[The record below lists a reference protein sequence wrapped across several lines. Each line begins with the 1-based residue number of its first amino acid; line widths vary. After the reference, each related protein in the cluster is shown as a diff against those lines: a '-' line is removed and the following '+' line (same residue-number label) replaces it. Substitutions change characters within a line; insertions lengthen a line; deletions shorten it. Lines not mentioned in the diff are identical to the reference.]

1 MIYQLIIDKENLI
14 LTVFLFLVLLF
25 IYWKSNIYETS
36 PFDVHILHLRLSQY
50 LFLKYNFNQIQA
62 VFEKYIYAQD
72 YIGHNLAPLFKTCY
86 SDRIY
91 GPWNGQIV
99 IA

>member
-1 MIYQLIIDKENLI
+1 M
-14 LTVFLFLVLLF
+14 VLLF
-25 IYWKSNIYETS
+25 IYRKSNIYETS
-36 PFDVHILHLRLSQY
+36 LSDVHILHLRLSQY
-50 LFLKYNFNQIQA
+50 LFLKHNFNPMQD

-72 YIGHNLAPLFKTCY
+72 YIGHNLVPQFKTCY

-91 GPWNGQIV
+91 GPWNAEIV